1 MLTYADDVCR
11 RMLTYAIYVGCE
23 VVAKAKGIET
33 LVHLTYADV
42 CRRMLTYAIY
52 VGCEVVA
59 KAKGIETL
67 VHLLETSA
75 SDTALL
81 RYASLY

>member
-1 MLTYADDVCR
+1 M
-11 RMLTYAIYVGCE
+11 
-23 VVAKAKGIET
+23 
-33 LVHLTYADV
+33 LTYADV
-42 CRRMLTYAIY
+42 CRRMLTYAIH

-59 KAKGIETL
+59 AAKGIETL

-81 RYASLY
+81 RYESLYEGSIKPLLRLY

>member
-1 MLTYADDVCR
+1 MLAN
-11 RMLTYAIYVGCE
+11 AG
-23 VVAKAKGIET
+23 
-33 LVHLTYADV
+33 V

-81 RYASLY
+81 RYERLYEGSIKRLLSLY